1 MENSTGKILIS
12 QLRNKG
18 YENFLKCMRKQ
29 QEKMMIQCKIE
40 IIKFTLVWRTETCGL
55 LVFGCILKII
65 AAFCRTVGN
74 VIYQP
79 KVNNNSI
86 KRLMNS

>member
-55 LVFGCILKII
+55 LVFGCILKFI
-65 AAFCRTVGN
+65 AGSLHSVALLV
-74 VIYQP
+74 
-79 KVNNNSI
+79 
-86 KRLMNS
+86 LL